1 MAGINDLARE
11 NWSTCSDPGYFR
23 QRKKKQAILQECHGL
38 LQGVPSDKH

>member
-11 NWSTCSDPGYFR
+11 NWATCSDAGYLR
-23 QRKKKQAILQECHGL
+23 QRKRKSAIPEEFRGL